1 MLSSYLI
8 KVVYETLATPLTYTV
23 VAWLKRREGVDAFD
37 TQHRLQ
43 PLLAARPARRKRDE
57 DAMNA
62 LPESMRYIDIA
73 APGGPEVLRIANE
86 PVPRP
91 GAGEVL
97 IRTVAAGVNR
107 ADLLQRQGHYPPPP
121 GASPILGMELSGH
134 IAELGPSP
142 TSRWQVGDAV
152 CALLAGGGYAEYC
165 AVPEGQCMALPA
177 GVSIRDAAAI
187 PEAVITVWAN
197 LFEPRRLF
205 AGNLFLV
212 QGGSSGIGTMAIQ
225 MARAFGARVA
235 TTAGSDEKCSFCRD
249 LGAEIAVNY
258 RAQYGAGDWAAEVAR
273 WAQPHGTRCHPRHDR
288 RRLLSQASRPAG
300 HRWPAGAHRH
310 LPRQPGYRRSAH
322 HHDQASADH
331 RLNPSLRARSRKSP
345 RSRRAVEQELWP
357 LFASGQLRPVV
368 DSAFPLEQAAD
379 AHRLMES
386 GRHTGK
392 ILLQME

>member
-1 MLSSYLI
+1 M
-8 KVVYETLATPLTYTV
+8 K
-23 VAWLKRREGVDAFD
+23 
-37 TQHRLQ
+37 
-43 PLLAARPARRKRDE
+43 
-57 DAMNA
+57 
-62 LPESMRYIDIA
+62 LPESMRFVDITS
-73 APGGPEVLRIANE
+73 PGGPEVLRLATT

-91 GAGEVL
+91 GQGEVL
-97 IRTVAAGVNR
+97 IRTVAAGLNR

-142 TSRWQVGDAV
+142 ASRWQVGDAV

-165 AVPEGQCMALPA
+165 TVPEGQCMAVPA

-235 TTAGSDEKCSFCRD
+235 TTAGSDEKCSFCRG

-258 RAQYGAGDWAAEVAR
+258 RAKPGAGDWAAEVAR
-273 WAQPHGTRCHPRHDR
+273 WAQPHGLDAILDMIGGDYFPKHLDLLATSGRLVHIATSHGSQVTADLRAIMVK
-288 RRLLSQASRPAG
+288 RLLITGST
-300 HRWPAGAHRH
+300 
-310 LPRQPGYRRSAH
+310 L
-322 HHDQASADH
+322 
-331 RLNPSLRARSRKSP
+331 RSRSVEEKS
-345 RSRRAVEQELWP
+345 SLARAVEQELWP
-357 LFASGQLRPVV
+357 LFASGQLRPIV
-368 DSAFPLEQAAD
+368 DSIFPLDEASD

-386 GRHTGK
+386 GQHKGK
-392 ILLQME
+392 ILLQTE